1 MHTWWGGGSP
11 RQQDLVGI
19 LQRPYRLLFA
29 LTRGQGSR
37 VLHTGWQL
45 SVGPHER
52 SHSYLPSSSFAW
64 NFQVVRVQ
72 PQSWSQVRNLDS
84 APGGVQKLGQVH
96 PQARM
101 IEAAL
106 HPS

>member
-72 PQSWSQVRNLDS
+72 PQSWSQV
-84 APGGVQKLGQVH
+84 
-96 PQARM
+96 
-101 IEAAL
+101 
-106 HPS
+106 